1 LSGEAAAGAVVPP
14 IDVWVTPELGRDWPA
29 DGLGPVAAL
38 TAMLPA
44 PETVEP
50 GSWVGVVPG
59 ASPGGGLLA
68 RWLRRP
74 ASAHVATR
82 CTALLARGYEH
93 VGAGLDDQGRDVAFG
108 QAPR

>member
-1 LSGEAAAGAVVPP
+1 MTGEVGGILVPP

-29 DGLGPVAAL
+29 DGMGPVPVL
-38 TAMLPA
+38 TAILPA

-50 GSWVGVVPG
+50 GAWVGVVGGPA
-59 ASPGGGLLA
+59 ASGGLLA

-74 ASAHVATR
+74 AFAHAATR

-93 VGAGLDDQGRDVAFG
+93 VGAGTDDQGRDVAFG